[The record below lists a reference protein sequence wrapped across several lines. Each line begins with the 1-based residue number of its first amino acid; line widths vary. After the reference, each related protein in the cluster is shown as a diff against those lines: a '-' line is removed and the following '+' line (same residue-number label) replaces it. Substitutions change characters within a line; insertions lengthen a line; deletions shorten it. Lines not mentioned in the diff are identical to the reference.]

1 MGTLGFI
8 ILIVAFAAVLIR
20 VTRAGDSHGVIAAL
34 IIYGTIAVVF
44 VIGLY
49 ELYSYIHEHV
59 KIMWQ

>member
-1 MGTLGFI
+1 MSALGFI
-8 ILIVAFAAVLIR
+8 ILIVAFAIVLIIA
-20 VTRAGDSHGVIAAL
+20 TRAGDSHGVIAAF

-59 KIMWQ
+59 KIIWQ